1 LYNHQEDDDLRE
13 DKMSLDR
20 FIEAQKYDYARALRE
35 IKNGK
40 KTSHWMWY
48 IFPQIEGLGRSLTA
62 RKYAIRSAEEAEEYL
77 RHPLLGNRLR
87 EISEELLKLPGNDPV
102 KVFGFTDALKLK
114 SCMTLFSMTADDPS
128 VFLQVLRKYYGGEKC
143 IRTAEFLSGLP
154 EIGG

>member
-1 LYNHQEDDDLRE
+1 
-13 DKMSLDR
+13 MSLDR